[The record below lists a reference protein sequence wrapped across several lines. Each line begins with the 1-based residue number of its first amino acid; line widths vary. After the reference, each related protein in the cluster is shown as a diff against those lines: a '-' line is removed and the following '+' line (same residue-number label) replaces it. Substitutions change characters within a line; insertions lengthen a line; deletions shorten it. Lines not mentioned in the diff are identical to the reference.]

1 MGIYSR
7 DEIEKILNQ
16 YGDTVYRMAFV
27 QVKKHDVAEDI
38 YQDVCMKLLKQNAYI
53 EPEEHLKAWLL
64 RTAIN
69 CCKDYWKSAWVK
81 RLSWKDIEEKDET
94 TDAIVYEEQDTGYI
108 TVCVQKLPEKYRTI
122 IHLYYYEDYS
132 QREIADM
139 LHMNE
144 NTVASRLLRGREK
157 LKNMLNK
164 EAEKYEF

>member
-64 RTAIN
+64 RTTIN

-81 RLSWKDIEEKDET
+81 RLSWK
-94 TDAIVYEEQDTGYI
+94 ALRSP
-108 TVCVQKLPEKYRTI
+108 LPRRFSSLCPKP
-122 IHLYYYEDYS
+122 LPPP
-132 QREIADM
+132 
-139 LHMNE
+139 
-144 NTVASRLLRGREK
+144 
-157 LKNMLNK
+157 
-164 EAEKYEF
+164 